1 MPNDDKIY
9 KMLRSKNPDQQTTA
23 LYVLIHEGKKT
34 KYLEELF
41 MCANNS
47 NADVRLP
54 AFMVLGQ
61 VNRKEVIPY
70 LEKALKDEFRKIRM
84 IAALSLAK
92 HRNKKAIPV
101 LTDMLRKDIRDHSL
115 HKRAIEALG
124 KYKEENFIG
133 IFEQML
139 QHRRVVSRTK
149 AAEALGKIGTEKA
162 YRVLADAQLKETD
175 AVVRSRIQNVLESFN
190 HS

>member
-70 LEKALKDEFRKIRM
+70 F
-84 IAALSLAK
+84 
-92 HRNKKAIPV
+92 
-101 LTDMLRKDIRDHSL
+101 
-115 HKRAIEALG
+115 
-124 KYKEENFIG
+124 
-133 IFEQML
+133 
-139 QHRRVVSRTK
+139 
-149 AAEALGKIGTEKA
+149 
-162 YRVLADAQLKETD
+162 
-175 AVVRSRIQNVLESFN
+175 
-190 HS
+190 

>member
-1 MPNDDKIY
+1 
-9 KMLRSKNPDQQTTA
+9 
-23 LYVLIHEGKKT
+23 
-34 KYLEELF
+34 
-41 MCANNS
+41 
-47 NADVRLP
+47 
-54 AFMVLGQ
+54 
-61 VNRKEVIPY
+61 
-70 LEKALKDEFRKIRM
+70 M
-84 IAALSLAK
+84 I
-92 HRNKKAIPV
+92 
-101 LTDMLRKDIRDHSL
+101 RKDIRDQSL